1 VPSRAE
7 VAALIKARWSEL
19 TARNSDLAFDLHYLE
34 DGIEIDL
41 IAESSA
47 DTAFAQTLAEQ
58 LVSVDWRA
66 RSSAYCVT
74 VSIGA
79 G

>member
-58 LVSVDWRA
+58 LVSVEHI
-66 RSSAYCVT
+66 
-74 VSIGA
+74 IGVRVLQHIA
-79 G
+79 SQSQ